1 MVCRERRREELQ
13 AQVATTNVG
22 SRRLGSPLM
31 SIIGEE
37 KTMWEELE
45 ENLHQGF
52 QFIDGSN
59 IFVWT
64 LIPCQCFILI

>member
-1 MVCRERRREELQ
+1 MVCKERKREELQ
-13 AQVATTNVG
+13 AQVAITNVG

-45 ENLHQGF
+45 EGFYQDF
-52 QFIDGSN
+52 QFIDGSS

-64 LIPCQCFILI
+64 LIPCHYFILT